1 MIKITNFNFA
11 HNSSVESKFL
21 ELISEKNLKFLQDIF
36 CEQNNETFSLT
47 YNFYDEQFENKFIVC
62 LSGIVK
68 SEEVFSLI
76 EKFAAAVFLEREI
89 YELFGINF
97 KKNNSDG
104 LTSERMFVFSEGV
117 QNPMLKA
124 KV

>member
-1 MIKITNFNFA
+1 
-11 HNSSVESKFL
+11 
-21 ELISEKNLKFLQDIF
+21 
-36 CEQNNETFSLT
+36 
-47 YNFYDEQFENKFIVC
+47 VC
-62 LSGIVK
+62 LSGIVN

-97 KKNNSDG
+97 KKNNSDS